1 MKIYSKILKTT
12 LVIFLLHYSYISTC
26 KNNCYLGGSF
36 FSAPLDDSRCCRED
50 LKDPNC
56 EYYTQMLNSM
66 ICFRCKIGYQWNNN
80 ECIPFGKV
88 QDDQGSLNINKTNF

>member
-1 MKIYSKILKTT
+1 MIQIA
-12 LVIFLLHYSYISTC
+12 LVLSLLNFSHANSC

-36 FSAPLDDSRCCRED
+36 FSAPLDDSKCCRED

-66 ICFRCKIGYQWNNN
+66 ICFRCKIGFQWSNN
-80 ECIPFGKV
+80 ECVTLGTLKEDEGKV
-88 QDDQGSLNINKTNF
+88 VLQNYFNLKEM

>member
-1 MKIYSKILKTT
+1 MNKNKLFNSVSISLGLLLIT
-12 LVIFLLHYSYISTC
+12 LTSPVLSC

-36 FSAPLDDSRCCRED
+36 FSAPLDGAKCCRED

-66 ICFRCKIGYQWNNN
+66 ICFRCKIGFQWSNN
-80 ECIPFGKV
+80 ECVKNGTLHE
-88 QDDQGSLNINKTNF
+88 DDGNYFNM